1 MPWRNV
7 LSIMAM
13 AVAPHAALAQGAA
26 DPLAPGTLPIVPCS
40 AGANQGCVEFLF
52 QGADAPVPCWELPP
66 FDEAGVR
73 IEVTAPST
81 VVAGTRRVTIRFAP
95 LDAVPA
101 GRAVA
106 LAFGV
111 AAPGQPLACNRV
123 VTVERRP
130 STLAVGNAAL
140 GDIQVEFFGLLRSAE
155 VSLPVF
161 PAAGQPPVGPLAA
174 TPGRLLLHNQDRRG
188 APLALSAGI
197 AGAPVISA
205 NRPGELRLVPD
216 RRGRWF
222 PALGALAAP
231 LWLTAPQLVAP
242 HEMRVEAR
250 ARIGWVTILLA
261 LAAGIGAGWYARMN
275 LAGRQQMTGA
285 RLRAERAAF
294 AAGRAR
300 DHERDG
306 RLIAD
311 LARLIADLR
320 RDAAEAE
327 DEKAIDEAVARFE
340 SSWRERLARAAA
352 DRTALAE
359 EIAPARTALAVLPAG
374 SELPPGPLKAWRGL
388 LDEAQ
393 ELLEAGEVERVR
405 HLLDEAGTAA
415 VAAGLALADHARRAR
430 QGLAA
435 LGAWQ
440 PAGAAEAFGP
450 LAALAPQ
457 FELAP
462 DAEPLAAL
470 SQLDQAD
477 RALRAAAQDQAP
489 AIGAIVQPLAARTR
503 LAEAPAEARA
513 ILARLATRPVQAL
526 GDLED
531 FRARMEAAGYKAVE
545 ASTLETATVVP
556 PVPAPVP
563 PPAVPGLALVT
574 DPPLPLAGRDFRIAL
589 SGLPEGMTA
598 HIQTPAEAERLDAD
612 RPGPTASL
620 RIARPGRLA
629 VEVLLRDRDGKALPV
644 QRLALQVSPDPDRL
658 RLDSRAT
665 AARRVGVE
673 STVVAAGLAALTGAA
688 LFSELPLTSWW
699 ALLGPF
705 LWGFFV
711 NLNLADAIETLRG
724 RRDALLPAPGAPP
737 APGAGG

>member
-7 LSIMAM
+7 LSIMVL
-13 AVAPHAALAQGAA
+13 AVTPGAALAQGAA
-26 DPLAPGTLPIVPCS
+26 DPLAPGTLPIVPCA

-52 QGADAPVPCWELPP
+52 DGADVPVPCWQLPP
-66 FDEAGVR
+66 FAEAGVR
-73 IEVTAPST
+73 IDVTAPAP

-101 GRAVA
+101 GQAVA
-106 LAFGV
+106 LAFGT
-111 AAPGQPLACNRV
+111 AAPGGPLACNRV
-123 VTVERRP
+123 VTVERRA
-130 STLAVGNAAL
+130 SSLSLGSAAL
-140 GDIQVEFFGLLRSAE
+140 GDIQVEFFGLVRGAP

-161 PAAGQPPVGPLAA
+161 PAAGQPPVGPLTA
-174 TPGRLLLHNQDRRG
+174 TPGRPLLYNRDRRG
-188 APLALSAGI
+188 APLALAAGI
-197 AGAPVISA
+197 GGAPVISA
-205 NRPGELRLVPD
+205 NGPGELRLEPD

-242 HEMRVEAR
+242 HEMRIEAR

-275 LAGRQQMTGA
+275 LTGRQQMTGA

-327 DEKAIDEAVARFE
+327 DEKAIDDALARFD
-340 SSWRERLARAAA
+340 SAWRERLARAAA
-352 DRTALAE
+352 DRTALAA
-359 EIAPARTALAVLPAG
+359 EIAPARTALAVLPPG
-374 SELPPGPLKAWRGL
+374 SELPPEPLSAWRGR

-393 ELLEAGEVERVR
+393 ELLESGEVERVR
-405 HLLDEAGTAA
+405 HLLDEARTVAD
-415 VAAGLALADHARRAR
+415 AAGLALADHARRAR

-440 PAGAAEAFGP
+440 APAAAAAFAPLAGLAPQFALAPDDGP
-450 LAALAPQ
+450 LAAL
-457 FELAP
+457 
-462 DAEPLAAL
+462 
-470 SQLDQAD
+470 SKLDPAD
-477 RALRAAAQDQAP
+477 RALRAAAQDQGA
-489 AIGAIVQPLAARTR
+489 AIEEVLRPLAARTR
-503 LAEAPAEARA
+503 LAGAPAEARA

-526 GDLED
+526 AELDDL
-531 FRARMEAAGYKAVE
+531 RARMEAAGYNPAE
-545 ASTLETATVVP
+545 APTLEAAIVAPRPSP
-556 PVPAPVP
+556 PAP
-563 PPAVPGLALVT
+563 PPALPGLALVT
-574 DPPLPLAGRDFRIAL
+574 DPPFPLAGRDFRIAL

-598 HIQTPAEAERLDAD
+598 HIQTPAGAERLDAD
-612 RPGPTASL
+612 RPGPSAAL

-644 QRLALQVSPDPDRL
+644 QSLALRVSPDPDRL

-665 AARRVGVE
+665 AARRVGIE
-673 STVVAAGLAALTGAA
+673 STVVAAALAALTGAA

-711 NLNLADAIETLRG
+711 NLNLAEAIETLRG

-737 APGAGG
+737 GAGGGA